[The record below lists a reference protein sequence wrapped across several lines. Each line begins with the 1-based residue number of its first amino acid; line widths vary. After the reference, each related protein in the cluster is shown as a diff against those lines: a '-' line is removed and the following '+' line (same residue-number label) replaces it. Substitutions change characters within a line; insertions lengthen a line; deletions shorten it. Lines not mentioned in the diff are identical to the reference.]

1 MAADEILSAIG
12 FDNSNFV
19 YTSAM
24 DGKTYVKP
32 VPVVPPSLVSTSAPT
47 SPGPAPAVAGSP
59 AAPAP
64 TADRPGS

>member
-24 DGKTYVKP
+24 DGKTYMKP

-47 SPGPAPAVAGSP
+47 SPGPAPALVGSSGTP
-59 AAPAP
+59 APA
-64 TADRPGS
+64 TDRPGS